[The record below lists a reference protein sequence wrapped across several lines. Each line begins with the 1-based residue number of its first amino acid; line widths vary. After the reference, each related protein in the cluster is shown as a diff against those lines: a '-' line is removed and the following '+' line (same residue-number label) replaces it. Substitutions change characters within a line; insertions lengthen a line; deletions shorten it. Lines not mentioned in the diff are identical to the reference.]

1 MSKNFEE
8 LLKALAETEDQ
19 AAADLAKAEA
29 AAEDE
34 DDGGDED
41 DEMIAAAAADAE
53 GDGDADAAGT
63 GAVDFG
69 KSFEFTDEK
78 GEKHQAVDATEL
90 VKSLLDRQQA
100 TEGAL
105 AKAMETM
112 VGALQKQGE
121 LIKSL
126 TAKVEQ
132 VSTQGRGR
140 KSLVSVAEKPDAGT
154 LTKSEQPGLSPD
166 EFFAKANAAFDAG
179 KITGKELTTIDV
191 CRRGNYSI
199 DPALISKVLS
209 A

>member
-34 DDGGDED
+34 DDGEGED
-41 DEMIAAAAADAE
+41 DDTIAAAAADAE
-53 GDGDADAAGT
+53 GAGDADAAGA
-63 GAVDFG
+63 GDADFG

-90 VKSLLDRQQA
+90 VKSLLDRQHA

-132 VSTQGRGR
+132 VSTQ
-140 KSLVSVAEKPDAGT
+140 AAAQE
-154 LTKSEQPGLSPD
+154 PGLGRR
-166 EFFAKANAAFDAG
+166 EA
-179 KITGKELTTIDV
+179 
-191 CRRGNYSI
+191 RRGH
-199 DPALISKVLS
+199 AHQVGAARVL